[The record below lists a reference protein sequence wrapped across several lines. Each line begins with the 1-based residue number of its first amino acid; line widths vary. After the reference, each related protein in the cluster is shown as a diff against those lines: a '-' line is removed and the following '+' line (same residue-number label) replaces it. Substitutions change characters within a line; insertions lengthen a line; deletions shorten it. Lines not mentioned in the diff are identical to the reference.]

1 MTKGGVQYTPPFCPN
16 QTTEQAIKMK
26 TPSLFEFETQPV
38 RILDEQNGETW
49 FVAADVC
56 RVLEIADVKGAY
68 SRLDDD
74 ERDTHTMGTPGGP
87 QQVVMINEAGLYS
100 LVLTSRK
107 AEAKRFKRW
116 VTHDVLPSLRKTGS
130 YSLAEKLTVS
140 QQISMSKHRLAL
152 MKELMRQR
160 NKVMREALGAEITRL
175 SESMGLSAPDLD
187 GLGSVEPPQTDL
199 VADFW
204 AALLQLDSKGV
215 AYNHSKDSQLVALN
229 MPHLVELFAA
239 NGIQAIISTEV
250 TGALKRCT
258 EPQFVGM
265 KAVDS
270 TIRKTT
276 TKCWVFKK
284 PKQIHAY

>member
-1 MTKGGVQYTPPFCPN
+1 
-16 QTTEQAIKMK
+16 MK

-74 ERDTHTMGTPGGP
+74 EKDTRTMGTPGGP

-100 LVLTSRK
+100 LMFTSRK
-107 AEAKRFKRW
+107 PQAKRFKRW

-130 YSLAEKLTVS
+130 YSLGEKITVN
-140 QQISMSKHRLAL
+140 QQISMSKHRLGL
-152 MKELMRQR
+152 MKELMRSR

-175 SESMGLSAPDLD
+175 SGSMGLPVPDLD
-187 GLGSVEPPQTDL
+187 GLGSVEPPQADL

-204 AALLQLDSKGV
+204 AALLQLDSKGI
-215 AYNHSKDSQLVALN
+215 AYNHSKDPQLIGLN

-239 NGIQAIISTEV
+239 NGIQTVISTDV
-250 TGALKRCT
+250 TNALKRCT
-258 EPQFVGM
+258 DPQFLGL

-270 TIRKTT
+270 IIRKTT

-284 PKQIHAY
+284 PAQIQAQ

>member
-1 MTKGGVQYTPPFCPN
+1 MS
-16 QTTEQAIKMK
+16 M
-26 TPSLFEFETQPV
+26 PSIFEFETLPV
-38 RILDEQNGETW
+38 RIDTGEDGETW
-49 FVAADVC
+49 FVATDVC
-56 RVLEIADVKGAY
+56 RVLEIANPSDAY

-74 ERDTHTMGTPGGP
+74 EKGTRNVRTLGGP

-100 LVLTSRK
+100 LVLSSRK
-107 AEAKRFKRW
+107 PQAKRFKRW

-130 YSLAEKLTVS
+130 YSLSEKLTVN
-140 QQISMSKHRLAL
+140 QQISMSKHRLGL
-152 MKELMRQR
+152 VKELMRTR
-160 NKVMREALGAEITRL
+160 NRTVRDLLGIEITQL
-175 SESMGLSAPDLD
+175 STAMGLPVPDLETI
-187 GLGSVEPPQTDL
+187 GSVEPPQADL

-204 AALLQLDSKGV
+204 AALLQLDSKGI
-215 AYNHSKDSQLVALN
+215 AYNHSKDSQLFALN

-239 NGIQAIISTEV
+239 NGIQAMVSTEV
-250 TGALKRCT
+250 TNALKRCT

-284 PKQIHAY
+284 PTQIRAQ

>member
-1 MTKGGVQYTPPFCPN
+1 MSMLS
-16 QTTEQAIKMK
+16 I
-26 TPSLFEFETQPV
+26 FEFETLPV
-38 RILDEQNGETW
+38 RIDADEEGGTW
-49 FVAADVC
+49 FVATDVC
-56 RVLEIADVKGAY
+56 RVLEIANPSDAY
-68 SRLDDD
+68 SRMD
-74 ERDTHTMGTPGGP
+74 EDEKAVRVMDTAGGP

-107 AEAKRFKRW
+107 AQAKRFRRW

-130 YSLAEKLTVS
+130 YSLGEKLTVN
-140 QQISMSKHRLAL
+140 QQISMSKHRLGL
-152 MKELMRQR
+152 MKELMRSR

-175 SESMGLSAPDLD
+175 SGSMGLPVPDLD
-187 GLGSVEPPQTDL
+187 GLGSVEPPQADL

-204 AALLQLDSKGV
+204 AALLQLNSKGIV
-215 AYNHSKDSQLVALN
+215 YNHSKDPQLIGLN

-239 NGIQAIISTEV
+239 NGIQGVISTEV
-250 TGALKRCT
+250 TNALKRCT
-258 EPQFVGM
+258 DPQFLGL

-284 PKQIHAY
+284 PAQIQAP

>member
-1 MTKGGVQYTPPFCPN
+1 MS
-16 QTTEQAIKMK
+16 M
-26 TPSLFEFETQPV
+26 PSVFEFETLPV
-38 RILDEQNGETW
+38 RVDTDEKGETW
-49 FVAADVC
+49 FVASDVC
-56 RVLEIADVKGAY
+56 RVLEIQKPENAY
-68 SRLDDD
+68 VRLDDD
-74 ERDTHTMGTPGGP
+74 ERGTRTMGTPGGP

-107 AEAKRFKRW
+107 PEAKRFKRW

-152 MKELMRQR
+152 MKELMRSR

-175 SESMGLSAPDLD
+175 SGAMGLSVPDLD
-187 GLGSVEPPQTDL
+187 GLGSVEPPQADL

-204 AALLQLDSKGV
+204 AALLQLDSKGI

-250 TGALKRCT
+250 TNALKRCM

-270 TIRKTT
+270 TIRRTT
-276 TKCWVFKK
+276 TKCWVFNK
-284 PKQIHAY
+284 PAKLTAD

>member
-1 MTKGGVQYTPPFCPN
+1 
-16 QTTEQAIKMK
+16 MK

-38 RILDEQNGETW
+38 RILDEQDGETW

-56 RVLEIADVKGAY
+56 RVLEIANPRNAYARLEEDEKGV
-68 SRLDDD
+68 RTM
-74 ERDTHTMGTPGGP
+74 DTLGGL
-87 QQVVMINEAGLYS
+87 QEMMIVNEAGLYNLLFS
-100 LVLTSRK
+100 SRK
-107 AEAKRFKRW
+107 PQARRFKRW

-152 MKELMRQR
+152 MKELMRSR

-175 SESMGLSAPDLD
+175 SGAMGLSVPDLD
-187 GLGSVEPPQTDL
+187 GLGSVEPPQADL

-204 AALLQLDSKGV
+204 AALLQLDSKGI

-239 NGIQAIISTEV
+239 NGIQAVISTEV
-250 TGALKRCT
+250 TAALKRCA
-258 EPQFVGM
+258 EPQFLGL

-270 TIRKTT
+270 LIRKTT

-284 PKQIHAY
+284 LAQIQA

>member
-1 MTKGGVQYTPPFCPN
+1 MS
-16 QTTEQAIKMK
+16 M
-26 TPSLFEFETQPV
+26 PSIFEFETLPV
-38 RILDEQNGETW
+38 RIDTGEEGGTW

-56 RVLEIADVKGAY
+56 RVLEIANPSDAY

-74 ERDTHTMGTPGGP
+74 EKGVRIIDTSGGP
-87 QQVVMINEAGLYS
+87 QQVVVINEAGLYS

-107 AEAKRFKRW
+107 AQAKRFKRW

-130 YSLAEKLTVS
+130 YSLGEKLTVN
-140 QQISMSKHRLAL
+140 QQISMSKHRLGL
-152 MKELMRQR
+152 MKELMRSR

-175 SESMGLSAPDLD
+175 SGSMGLPVPDLD
-187 GLGSVEPPQTDL
+187 GLGSVEPPQADL

-204 AALLQLDSKGV
+204 AALLQLDSKGI
-215 AYNHSKDSQLVALN
+215 AYNHSKDSQLIGLN

-239 NGIQAIISTEV
+239 NGIQIVISTDV
-250 TGALKRCT
+250 TNALKRCT
-258 EPQFVGM
+258 DPQFLGL

-276 TKCWVFKK
+276 TKCWVFRK
-284 PKQIHAY
+284 PAQIQAQ

>member
-1 MTKGGVQYTPPFCPN
+1 
-16 QTTEQAIKMK
+16 MK

-74 ERDTHTMGTPGGP
+74 EKDTRTMGTPGGP

-100 LVLTSRK
+100 LMFTSRK
-107 AEAKRFKRW
+107 PQAKRFKRW

-130 YSLAEKLTVS
+130 YSLGEKLTVN
-140 QQISMSKHRLAL
+140 QQISMSKHRLGL
-152 MKELMRQR
+152 VKELMRTR
-160 NKVMREALGAEITRL
+160 NRTVRDLLGVEISKL
-175 SESMGLSAPDLD
+175 STAMSLPIPDLD
-187 GLGSVEPPQTDL
+187 SIGSVEPPQADL

-204 AALLQLDSKGV
+204 AALLQLDSKGI
-215 AYNHSKDSQLVALN
+215 AYNHSKDSQLIALN
-229 MPHLVELFAA
+229 MPHLVELLAA
-239 NGIQAIISTEV
+239 NSIQTVISTEV
-250 TGALKRCT
+250 TTALKRCT
-258 EPQFVGM
+258 EPQFLGM

-270 TIRKTT
+270 TLRKTT
-276 TKCWVFKK
+276 TKCWVFRKPVLVQAQKK
-284 PKQIHAY
+284 AALPSE